1 MADLTRWEPLRDL
14 VSLREAMDRLFDE
27 SFVRVPGVSRGK
39 SFAPSV
45 DMYET
50 EKEVVVKAT
59 VPGVK
64 PEDIEISAS
73 GDRLV
78 IRGKLEEERTEEEA
92 SYVLRERRFGAFER
106 VLPLPSTANV
116 EDAKAEFKNGVL
128 TITMPKRT
136 VPEKSIKI
144 KVAG

>member
-1 MADLTRWEPLRDL
+1 
-14 VSLREAMDRLFDE
+14 MDRLFDE
-27 SFVRVPGVSRGK
+27 SFVRVPGVSRAKG
-39 SFAPSV
+39 FTPSV

-64 PEDIEISAS
+64 PEDMEISVS

-78 IRGKLEEERTEEEA
+78 IKGRLEEERSEEGA
-92 SYVLRERRFGAFER
+92 NYVLKERRFGAFER
-106 VLPLPSTANV
+106 VLPLPPTANV

-128 TITMPKRT
+128 TITMPKRL
-136 VPEKSIKI
+136 VPEKTIKV

>member
-27 SFVRVPGVSRGK
+27 SFVRVPGVSRAKG
-39 SFAPSV
+39 FTPSV

-64 PEDIEISAS
+64 PEDMEISVS

-78 IRGKLEEERTEEEA
+78 IKGRLEEERSEEGA
-92 SYVLRERRFGAFER
+92 NYVLKERRFGAFER
-106 VLPLPSTANV
+106 VLPLPPTANV

-128 TITMPKRT
+128 TITMPKRL
-136 VPEKSIKI
+136 VPEKTIKV

>member
-1 MADLTRWEPLRDL
+1 
-14 VSLREAMDRLFDE
+14 MDRLFDE
-27 SFVRVPGVSRGK
+27 SFVRVPGVSRAKG
-39 SFAPSV
+39 FTPSV

-64 PEDIEISAS
+64 PEDMEISVS

-78 IRGKLEEERTEEEA
+78 IKGRLEEERSEEGA
-92 SYVLRERRFGAFER
+92 NYVLKERRFGAFER
-106 VLPLPSTANV
+106 VLPLPPTANV

-128 TITMPKRT
+128 TITMPKRS
-136 VPEKSIKI
+136 VPEKTIKV

>member
-1 MADLTRWEPLRDL
+1 MADLVRWEPLRDL

-27 SFVRVPGVSRGK
+27 SFVRVPGVSRAKG
-39 SFAPSV
+39 FTPSV

-50 EKEVVVKAT
+50 DKEVVVKAT

-64 PEDIEISAS
+64 PEDIEISVS

-78 IRGKLEEERTEEEA
+78 VKGKLEEDRTEEGTN
-92 SYVLRERRFGAFER
+92 YVLRERRFGAFER
-106 VLPLPSTANV
+106 VLPLLPTANV

-128 TITMPKRT
+128 TITMPKKE